1 MFSYKKGLI
10 VYFLLCLFIS
20 VVFLHRNYISLHH
33 FSFIE
38 WLNNY
43 QHSFVRRGLIGEI
56 SYQLSTFFS
65 INLLKITLAAQILF
79 VITFF
84 YFSAKFFIVFDNKS
98 FLKLLAILS
107 PIGFIFPIGELEA
120 LGRQEIF
127 FLAFV
132 AFYFYFL
139 IKIKNIL
146 LTQLILI
153 ISPIILFS
161 HEGMIFFFPYLIIAN
176 IFFLFKNKIKRY
188 LLINLGIS
196 IYILIVYLILNLN
209 INNDISAVRGICE
222 SLEDYIKPFSHCVG
236 INGINK
242 ISESKIYTINQ
253 FLERFEI
260 FKVSKYLIFI
270 LIGYLPLLILFK
282 DKNNIEI
289 FKKKIG
295 GISFLGL
302 CLICSLP
309 IYLAIDWGRWT
320 YINYICSLFLMF
332 FLYFFNFLEF
342 KKNKTYFWF
351 ENLSVKLKI
360 VIFTIFCLGWN
371 LKILYTDDIGSLPM
385 YRAFRKSL
393 IYLHNYYFNF

>member
-10 VYFLLCLFIS
+10 IYFLLLLFIS
-20 VVFLHRNYISLHH
+20 IVFLHRNYISLHH

-56 SYQLSTFFS
+56 NYQLSTFLS
-65 INLLKITLAAQILF
+65 INLLKITLATQILF
-79 VITFF
+79 VIFFF
-84 YFSAKFFIVFDNKS
+84 YFSTKFFSIFDDKS

-127 FLAFV
+127 FLAYV
-132 AFYFYFL
+132 AFYFYSL

-146 LTQLILI
+146 LAQLILI

-188 LLINLGIS
+188 LLINFGIS
-196 IYILIVYLILNLN
+196 IYILIIYLILNLN
-209 INNDISAVRGICE
+209 INNDISAVKGICK
-222 SLEDYIKPFSHCVG
+222 SLEDYIKPFSHCIG

-260 FKVSKYLIFI
+260 FKVSKYFAFI

-282 DKNNIEI
+282 DKNGIEI

-295 GISFLGL
+295 GIFFLGL
-302 CLICSLP
+302 CIICSSP

-320 YINYICSLFLMF
+320 YINYICSLFLIF
-332 FLYFFNFLEF
+332 FLYFFNFLDF
-342 KKNKTYFWF
+342 RKNKTYFYL
-351 ENLSVKLKI
+351 ENLSSNFKV

-371 LKILYTDDIGSLPM
+371 LKILYTDDIGSLPL

-393 IYLHNYYFNF
+393 IYIHDYYFNF